1 MNFYSVTLEKT
12 VLFYKGGEFTA
23 HENWKHKRMFHKG
36 DYEIILCVK
45 GPIYIQL
52 DQEQYV
58 INAGEVLL
66 IPPFINFLD
75 TKTRLKALTSI
86 GYIFFKIQRIEN

>member
-1 MNFYSVTLEKT
+1 
-12 VLFYKGGEFTA
+12 
-23 HENWKHKRMFHKG
+23 FHKG

-66 IPPFINFLD
+66 IPPFINFF
-75 TKTRLKALTSI
+75 
-86 GYIFFKIQRIEN
+86 GYKNSTQGVDFYWLHFFQDSKNQKLISKKVI